1 MKKNGFFNLHTFPD
15 SVIFAMWL
23 SLIHK
28 NKTMLFHLKKNESL
42 NFKTN
47 Y

>member
-1 MKKNGFFNLHTFPD
+1 MKKTVFNLYTFPD
-15 SVIFAMWL
+15 SVIFVMRL
-23 SLIHK
+23 SLIHE
-28 NKTMLFHLKKNESL
+28 NKTILFHLKKNESL

>member
-1 MKKNGFFNLHTFPD
+1 MNKKVFFNF
-15 SVIFAMWL
+15 
-23 SLIHK
+23 K
-28 NKTMLFHLKKNESL
+28 NLKKKIKIKNESL